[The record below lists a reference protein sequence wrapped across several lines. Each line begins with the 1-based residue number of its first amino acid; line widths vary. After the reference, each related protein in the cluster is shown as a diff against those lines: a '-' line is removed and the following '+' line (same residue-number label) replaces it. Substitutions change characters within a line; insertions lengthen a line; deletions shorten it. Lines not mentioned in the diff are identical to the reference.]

1 MQVKVAE
8 AFDFL
13 YSPARYKVTYG
24 GRGGAKSVQYADAL
38 LVKCQIGWERILCT
52 REFQSSIADSVYRLL
67 VDRIAYHGWEAKFA
81 VTLNRIINKATGA
94 EFLFKGLRYNINEI
108 KSTEGVTIVWV
119 EESQSVSKESWDVLI
134 PTIRREGSEI
144 WVSFNTGE
152 VDDPTYQR
160 FVMNTPPNAVV
171 KKVSYLDNPYFPAV
185 LEQERAY
192 CQKVD
197 PDAYDNIWEGNPK
210 EITNACI
217 FKGKYS
223 VRSFETPENARFYF
237 GSDFG
242 FSQDPLTLVRC
253 FPLDNKL
260 YVDQESWG
268 VGVELNE
275 IPEFYDSVPESRNWT
290 IRADDS
296 RPETIS
302 YLKNKGF
309 QIIGAP
315 KSWKNDD
322 SKANKDGSV
331 KEGIAYLRQYE
342 EIVIHERCKHT
353 ADEFKFYA
361 YKVDKLTGEVLPI
374 ILDAWNHCI
383 DAIRYALQPLIR
395 QGFSWENLI

>member
-1 MQVKVAE
+1 M
-8 AFDFL
+8 
-13 YSPARYKVTYG
+13 
-24 GRGGAKSVQYADAL
+24 
-38 LVKCQIGWERILCT
+38 
-52 REFQSSIADSVYRLL
+52 
-67 VDRIAYHGWEAKFA
+67 DRITYHGWETKF
-81 VTLNRIINKATGA
+81 VITLNRIINKATGA
-94 EFLFKGLRYNINEI
+94 EFLFKGLCHNINEI
-108 KSTEGVTIVWV
+108 KSTEGVTVVWV
-119 EESQSVSKESWDVLI
+119 EEAQSVSKESWDVLI

-197 PDAYDNIWEGNPK
+197 PDAYHNIWEGNPK

-275 IPEFYDSVPESRNWT
+275 IPEFYDSVPESRIWT

-296 RPETIS
+296 RPDTIS

-315 KSWKNDD
+315 KSWKADD
-322 SKANKDGSV
+322 AKANNEGSLR
-331 KEGIAYLRQYE
+331 EGIAYLRQYE

-353 ADEFKFYA
+353 ADEFKFYS
-361 YKVDKLTGEVLPI
+361 YKVDKLTGEILPI